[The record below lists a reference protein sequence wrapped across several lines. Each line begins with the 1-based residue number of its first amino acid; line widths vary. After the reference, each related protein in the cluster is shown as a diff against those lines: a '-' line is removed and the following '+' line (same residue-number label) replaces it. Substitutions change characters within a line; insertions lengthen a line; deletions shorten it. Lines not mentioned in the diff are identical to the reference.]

1 MDGRCDSSGRA
12 FALETYSPEFKL
24 QSYKKKK
31 KEKEYVLRELIE
43 LS

>member
-31 KEKEYVLRELIE
+31 EKEYVLRELIE